1 MPETFFDVVKTW
13 IWNLKYA
20 FLEYCFYLCKEKY
33 CKLKK
38 KTDKAIFSLQSKRDI
53 KMEGNKQN

>member
-1 MPETFFDVVKTW
+1 M
-13 IWNLKYA
+13 L
-20 FLEYCFYLCKEKY
+20 FLNIVFIYVRKKY